1 MSEYILQVSEASFEA
16 DVLAAVQPVL
26 LDLWAPW
33 CAPCRA
39 VAPVLEGLAPEY
51 AGALTIA
58 KLNVELYPEV
68 QKRLG
73 VRGIPTLILFRA
85 GKEAARLLGAKRA
98 EEFRAWF
105 KVQGIVP
112 TSDGVMQR
120 EEADAGAGAFHGDAE
135 LRDYLLGRLRQRVAE
150 GRVEASFMPHWE
162 NGKGTLSAALVSHG
176 SADVFGRLTGMP
188 VSFAAALEF
197 CSISRAD
204 QAEVDSLVGGVQAG
218 ADLRQIAARLAVALM
233 SDDFAAW
240 PQILDDAE
248 VDGLRQRWVAL
259 CTRKLDGGK
268 VESAEWKA
276 MGDEL
281 ERLRTRKPQPEL
293 ERQRI
298 VVSFMTTLTPLPR
311 SDEADKWL
319 GGMASG
325 GREIRYLLAGSLLG
339 WTAKEFGLE
348 RTRFDWYSAREALQP
363 GGKFTPGALDEA
375 HQAWYAERGEEQAR
389 HDAFFKNYA
398 ENLAPVVSRA
408 KLLLGGLVAKAPI
421 VPAG

>member
-1 MSEYILQVSEASFEA
+1 MSEYILQVSETSFET
-16 DVLAAVQPVL
+16 DVLAAAQPVL
-26 LDLWAPW
+26 LDFWAPW

-39 VAPVLEGLAPEY
+39 VAPVLESLAPEY

-58 KLNVELYPEV
+58 KLNVEQYPEL
-68 QKRLG
+68 QKRFG

-85 GKEAARLLGAKRA
+85 GKEVGRLMGTKRT
-98 EEFRAWF
+98 EEFRAWL

-112 TSDGVMQR
+112 TSDGASQR
-120 EEADAGAGAFHGDAE
+120 EEAEPVAGAFHGDAE
-135 LRDYLLGRLRQRVAE
+135 LREYLVARLRQRAAE

-162 NGKGTLSAALVSHG
+162 NGKGTLSTALVSHG
-176 SADVFGRLTGMP
+176 SPAVFGRLTGMP

-240 PQILDDAE
+240 PQILDDTE
-248 VDGLRQRWVAL
+248 VDTLRQHWVAL

-281 ERLRTRKPQPEL
+281 ERLKARNPLPEL

-298 VVSFMTTLTPLPR
+298 AISFMATLTPLPR

-319 GGMASG
+319 GGMALG

-348 RTRFDWYSAREALQP
+348 RTRFNWYSAREALQP
-363 GGKFTPGALDEA
+363 GGKFTPEALDEA
-375 HQAWYAERGEEQAR
+375 HQAWYAERGEEQAK

-398 ENLAPVVSRA
+398 ENLGPIVFRA
-408 KLLLGGLVAKAPI
+408 KQLLGGLVAKAPI

>member
-1 MSEYILQVSEASFEA
+1 MSEFILQVSEASFEA
-16 DVLAAVQPVL
+16 EVLAAAQPVL

-39 VAPVLEGLAPEY
+39 VAPVLESLAPEY

-58 KLNVELYPEV
+58 KLNVEEYPEV

-73 VRGIPTLILFRA
+73 VRGIPTLILFRD
-85 GKEAARLLGAKRA
+85 GKEVARLLGAKRA

-135 LRDYLLGRLRQRVAE
+135 LRDYLLGRLRQRAAE

-162 NGKGTLSAALVSHG
+162 NGRGTLSSALVSHG
-176 SADVFGRLTGMP
+176 SPDVFGRLTGMP
-188 VSFAAALEF
+188 ISVAAALEF
-197 CSISRAD
+197 CSIGCAD
-204 QAEVDSLVGGVQAG
+204 QAEVDSLVGGIPAG

-240 PQILDDAE
+240 PQILDDVE

-259 CTRKLDGGK
+259 CTSKLNGVR
-268 VESAEWKA
+268 VESEEWKA
-276 MGDEL
+276 LGDEL
-281 ERLRTRKPQPEL
+281 ERLRARKPLPEL

-298 VVSFMTTLTPLPR
+298 AVSFMSTLTPLPR

-319 GGMASG
+319 GGMVSG

-348 RTRFDWYSAREALQP
+348 RTRFDWYSAREAQQP
-363 GGKFTPGALDEA
+363 GGKFTPEALAEA
-375 HQAWYAERGEEQAR
+375 HQAWYAECGEAQTK

-398 ENLAPVVSRA
+398 GNLAPIVSRA
-408 KLLLGGLVAKAPI
+408 KHLLGGFVAQAPI